1 MENEILFRG
10 KCIDSGEWV
19 YGYYV
24 KHDAVKVCFSSD
36 DPKTRHYIV
45 RDVFV
50 IGDLSHLLNM
60 LRLTQKQFV
69 VALVSKTKMANLFLN
84 MIL

>member
-36 DPKTRHYIV
+36 DPKLGTILSV
-45 RDVFV
+45 MVFV

-60 LRLTQKQFV
+60 LRFTQKQFV
-69 VALVSKTKMANLFLN
+69 VALVSKIKMADFFLN

>member
-45 RDVFV
+45 RDGFCDWGFEPPLEYVE
-50 IGDLSHLLNM
+50 
-60 LRLTQKQFV
+60 KQFV
-69 VALVSKTKMANLFLN
+69 VALVSKTKMANFFLN